1 MTTVRNE
8 WLRRCISVGIALLV
22 VLLYAGTAQAKVT
35 LIEKVGEKQL
45 KLEIYGFGQLEAR
58 GGDGQSAEGGLFFK
72 AQRLR
77 LGFNYFHG
85 HMASKLFLD
94 FTQSYTVS
102 EGGLPNVIKDAFV
115 AYRWSN
121 AAFIRLGMIKTP
133 VGMSFTVPGWDLDN
147 VERQGLDKGLTLE
160 RDFGL
165 MLSGRLIGQEKFTK
179 KPMQTNG
186 LEMGTEHQGY
196 GFGYDIGVFNPAG
209 RSSAVTWN
217 TAQLGDALAYAG
229 RLHWDSGPKF
239 HAEAGYGT
247 SQEASGVA
255 GSEDYTV
262 FDVGVSSEWPTFEVK
277 GEYINGDGIRG
288 VKDWKQNTVA
298 LTFGYFFGN
307 HVEAVVKHYAA
318 SSDRPGKPKADLGN
332 TYVGLN
338 FYIDP
343 LSSKHRDLQRNR
355 VIINYIIAS
364 GDTDI
369 WAGIGGYKDDGWV
382 VQYQY
387 KF

>member
-1 MTTVRNE
+1 MRM
-8 WLRRCISVGIALLV
+8 LRSQWSRRFISVGIALLV

-147 VERQGLDKGLTLE
+147 IERAGLDKGLALE

-165 MLSGRLIGQEKFTK
+165 MLSGRLIGQEKIGK
-179 KPMQTNG
+179 KQLQTNG
-186 LEMGTEHQGY
+186 LEMGTEQQGY

-229 RLHWDSGPKF
+229 RLHWDWGPQF
-239 HAEAGYGT
+239 HAEASYGT

-262 FDVGVSSEWPTFEVK
+262 FDAAVSSEWPTFEVK

-318 SSDRPGKPKADLGN
+318 SSDRPGKPSADLGN
-332 TYVGLN
+332 TYVGLT

-355 VIINYIIAS
+355 VMINYIIAS

-369 WAGIGGYKDDGWV
+369 WAGIGGYKADGWV